1 MKDTQYI
8 QVATLAG
15 QNFTAL
21 ILDLEDDAKR
31 AMAQLLEDTQESNK
45 TPSLTISAQVK
56 VAFTANPVTMT
67 TTAAVT
73 VKAKAETSN
82 ELDDPDQ
89 VKLGLDEPKVI
100 IKTASGSVTAPL
112 SAMKKA
118 VSKVRGKN

>member
-1 MKDTQYI
+1 MKETQYI

-31 AMAQLLEDTQESNK
+31 AMAQLLEDTQESCK

-56 VAFTANPVTMT
+56 VAFTATPVTMT

-73 VKAKAETSN
+73 VKAKAEASN

-89 VKLGLDEPKVI
+89 TRLCLDESRKR
-100 IKTASGSVTAPL
+100 TA
-112 SAMKKA
+112 K
-118 VSKVRGKN
+118 